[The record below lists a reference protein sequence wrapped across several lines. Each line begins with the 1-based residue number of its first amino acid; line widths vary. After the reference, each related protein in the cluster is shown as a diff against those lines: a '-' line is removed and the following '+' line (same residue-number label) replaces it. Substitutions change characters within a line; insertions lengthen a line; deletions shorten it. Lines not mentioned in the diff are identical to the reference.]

1 MRIGHQSGI
10 AFNIGKHD
18 SMSAHFF
25 LLKIL
30 TISAQKRYAEISG
43 KISDVS
49 SFVSPMMFP
58 LLSHQINLEDHKLA
72 FSRAA
77 NCSGVASA

>member
-1 MRIGHQSGI
+1 MRIGHQSDI

-25 LLKIL
+25 SSEDTDDPSPK
-30 TISAQKRYAEISG
+30 TYAEISG

-58 LLSHQINLEDHKLA
+58 FLSHQINLEDHKLA